1 MMSSGL
7 SPSAKIRS
15 WYQPRGLFP
24 ALLAALL
31 GGCGAVFALPPQK
44 LSVHY
49 EMSRN
54 GMVMVE
60 VSETLTHDGKTYRID
75 SDARGK
81 GLFALSN
88 RGTVK
93 RESRG
98 TVEAGGI
105 RPLEFRDQRGDR
117 QPEFARFDW
126 AKHQV
131 VEEREG
137 KSEARPIKGAMQ
149 DRLSFLWSF
158 AFTPPSGR
166 EIALDVADGRGV
178 SWFRYA
184 ISGPEK
190 LKTPAGEIEALKLIK
205 QREPGDDR
213 GTEVWLA
220 VRHHFVPVRILVVEK
235 DGTRLD
241 QVATRVASE

>member
-1 MMSSGL
+1 MIL
-7 SPSAKIRS
+7 SAMNPSMKISARHRPRRRS
-15 WYQPRGLFP
+15 TVLF
-24 ALLAALL
+24 AALL
-31 GGCGAVFALPPQK
+31 GWSAVAFALPPQK
-44 LSVHY
+44 LSVQY
-49 EMSRN
+49 ELSHN
-54 GMVMVE
+54 GMVIVE
-60 VSETLTHDGKTYRID
+60 VTETLTHDGKTYRIE

-88 RGTVK
+88 RGSVK

-98 TVEAGGI
+98 TIEAGSI

-126 AKHQV
+126 ARLQV
-131 VEEREG
+131 VDEREG
-137 KSEARPIKGAMQ
+137 KSETRAIKGAMQ

-158 AFTPPSGR
+158 AFTPPSGK
-166 EIALDVADGRGV
+166 EIAMDVADGRGV

-184 ISGPEK
+184 ISGTEK
-190 LKTPAGEIEALKLIK
+190 LKTPAGEIEALRLVK
-205 QREPGDDR
+205 QRDPGDER

-220 VRHHFVPVRILVVEK
+220 VRHNFVPVRVLVVEK

-241 QVATRVASE
+241 QVATRVAAE